1 VCAGAVRPGSTS
13 ARAAVGSGPS
23 TSGRRW
29 RISRRTRLASP
40 VAITNLTERRQRKL
54 TRIQQ
59 INEPLYRGN
68 LVAQQ
73 LSEIYRVPIEHALM
87 LLDGWLKWRDDR
99 DCPRSSI
106 SRRRSPLGA
115 LVDLPGP
122 EQFLA
127 DPLGLPRRGSCQR
140 RSRRL
145 GLGKSRCRRD
155 QQIWRRASGMWLYAH
170 QRSEV
175 TIAVLAP
182 SSAGAV
188 LVTID
193 GDPVRTAILLPV
205 NAPRVRQLSFSRQ
218 PVSAMWSLPAR
229 WSARTSSWSGGS
241 SASAVL
247 IRI

>member
-40 VAITNLTERRQRKL
+40 VAITNLTDRRQRKL

-59 INEPLYRGN
+59 INEPLYRGY

-87 LLDGWLKWRDDR
+87 LLDGWLKWARR
-99 DCPRSSI
+99 SRLPAFVNLAKTITTRCAGRSPRS
-106 SRRRSPLGA
+106 RTVPRRS
-115 LVDLPGP
+115 
-122 EQFLA
+122 
-127 DPLGLPRRGSCQR
+127 LGLPRRGSSQR
-140 RSRRL
+140 PSRRP

-155 QQIWRRASGMWLYAH
+155 QQIWRRATGMWLYAH

-193 GDPVRTAILLPV
+193 GDPVR
-205 NAPRVRQLSFSRQ
+205 RRSSR
-218 PVSAMWSLPAR
+218 
-229 WSARTSSWSGGS
+229 
-241 SASAVL
+241 
-247 IRI
+247 